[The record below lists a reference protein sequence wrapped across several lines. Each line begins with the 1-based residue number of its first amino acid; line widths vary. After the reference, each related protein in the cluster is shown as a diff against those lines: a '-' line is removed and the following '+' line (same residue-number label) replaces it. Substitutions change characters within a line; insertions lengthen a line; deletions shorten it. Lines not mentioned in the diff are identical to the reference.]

1 MTRMHRIRTTNL
13 LTIGLNDS
21 QLEEAISAF
30 RRAGTI
36 AHAHALEDGQQ
47 LRNILNDQNWDALVF
62 FASGASLSLE
72 QCCDTLRQSESD
84 LPLIVLSEGASH
96 GNIDPQV
103 AAICRRDELT
113 LLVHTTQREILA
125 RQTRHQLSATL
136 AELEEAKQ
144 RQNLLLS
151 DHQDPLIYIIDGMII
166 YANQAFC
173 EKLGSDELDGFP
185 IVDLI
190 ANRDQER
197 LKSALKKQ
205 KSSATSSRLEL
216 TLLHSDGSELTCI
229 ATCDNTRYEGEDCI
243 QIALSEKD
251 SQQIAGDTDPSTGLA
266 NRIHFNELLQEFL
279 NTERNSN
286 SSLLMLGLDRFEE
299 LRHGSGLIASEA
311 LLKEVAD
318 FVIMR
323 LPAQHYG
330 RLSDDILVAILHHVP
345 SDQALEQTNDLL
357 REVEN
362 HIFEFD
368 GQSLQCTLS
377 VAIQSVNHLTPP
389 DNAPLLENGFTC
401 LESARLAGGN
411 RTEICVRSRQQLGD
425 DDSPSKLIDNALA
438 DQRLQLIFQPMIN
451 LSDAEGDH
459 YEASLSIRD
468 WQEGEA
474 TAGELMRAIER
485 EPDNHK
491 LDRWLIVEATKQLTV
506 KRQTG
511 EDVHLIINLSG
522 NVFQDL
528 EFCSWLGVAMKA
540 AGLHGNALTLQFS
553 EDSIGRALKPAL
565 DCCREL
571 RALGVG
577 VSVREFGRN
586 KTAIKFL
593 RHIMPALLKPG
604 IRQSDPLE
612 NDMVREIVQS
622 ARTLNSRVVIP
633 NVASAATLAML
644 WQIGPDFIQGSYVS
658 EPLPEMDYEF
668 ASFS

>member
-1 MTRMHRIRTTNL
+1 MTYMHRVRTINL

-21 QLEEAISAF
+21 QLEEVVSAF

-36 AHAHALEDGQQ
+36 AHIHTLDDGQQ
-47 LRNILNDQNWDALVF
+47 FRNTLTERDWDALILYP
-62 FASGASLSLE
+62 SGASLSQD
-72 QCCDTLRQSESD
+72 QCCEILRQSD
-84 LPLIVLSEGASH
+84 NDVPLIVLSEGALH
-96 GNIDPQV
+96 GEIAPQI
-103 AAICRRDELT
+103 AAVCRRDELT
-113 LLVHTTQREILA
+113 LLVHTTLREIQA
-125 RQTRHQLSATL
+125 RKTRRQLDATV

-151 DHQDPLIYIIDGMII
+151 DHQAPLIYIIDGMII

-190 ANRDQER
+190 ANKDQER

-205 KSSATSSRLEL
+205 SSNTVSARLEL
-216 TLLHSDGSELTCI
+216 TLLHSDGSEITCV

-243 QIALSEKD
+243 QIALSDKD
-251 SQQIAGDTDPSTGLA
+251 NQQIAGDTDPSTGLA
-266 NRIHFNELLQEFL
+266 NRFHFNELLQEFL

-299 LRHGSGLIASEA
+299 LRHGSGLIASES

-318 FVIMR
+318 FIKAR

-330 RLSDDILVAILHHVP
+330 RLSDDILVAIVHHVP
-345 SDQALEQTNDLL
+345 SDQALEQANDLL
-357 REVEN
+357 QDVEN

-377 VAIQSVNHLTPP
+377 VAVQSINHLTPP

-411 RTEICVRSRQQLGD
+411 RAEICVRSRQQLGD
-425 DDSPSKLIDNALA
+425 EDSPSKLIETALA
-438 DQRLQLIFQPMIN
+438 DQRLQLTYQPMIN

-491 LDRWLIVEATKQLTV
+491 LDRWLVVEATKQLAA
-506 KRQTG
+506 KRQAG

-528 EFCSWLGVAMKA
+528 EFPSWLGVAMKA
-540 AGLHGNALTLQFS
+540 AGLHGNTLTLQFS
-553 EDSIGRALKPAL
+553 EDSIGRTLKPAL

-571 RALGVG
+571 NTLGIG
-577 VSVREFGRN
+577 VSVRDFGRSN
-586 KTAIKFL
+586 NAGKFL
-593 RHIMPALLKPG
+593 RHIMPALVKPG
-604 IRQSDPLE
+604 IRRSDPLE
-612 NDMVREIVQS
+612 NEQVREIVLKAKS
-622 ARTLNSRVVIP
+622 LDSRVVIP